1 MFDDK
6 TTTKPHN
13 MSLKSYRKMKLRMLK
28 DFYIELTPEQ
38 VSYINSLKTEIEI
51 DNFCISLIN
60 KKL

>member
-1 MFDDK
+1 MFDDRLS
-6 TTTKPHN
+6 TNPRN

-38 VSYINSLKTEIEI
+38 MSYINNLKTEIAI
-51 DNFCISLIN
+51 DNFCVDCIN

>member
-6 TTTKPHN
+6 PRN
-13 MSLKSYRKMKLRMLK
+13 MSLKEYRKMKLRTLK

-38 VSYINSLKTEIEI
+38 MSYINGLKTEIEI